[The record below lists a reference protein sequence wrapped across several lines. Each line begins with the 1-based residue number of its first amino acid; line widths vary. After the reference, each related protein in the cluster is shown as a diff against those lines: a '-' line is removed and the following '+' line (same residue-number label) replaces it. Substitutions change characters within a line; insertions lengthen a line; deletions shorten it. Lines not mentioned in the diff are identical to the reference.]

1 MLYKGNI
8 IDQFGGVPKNTNTI
22 ADFFQRARRLPLDK
36 TDHIQAAEMADAP
49 ADLDGTD
56 FKILKLNHGS
66 GPVVPDGSRVK
77 VKVNYVGKMASGMT
91 SILDQIYKCGPPIY
105 EFTLGA
111 GEVIKAWDEG
121 IKTLKKGQR
130 AVLKCPPE
138 YAYGAYGLPGVIP
151 PNSTLIYEIE
161 VIDF

>member
-1 MLYKGNI
+1 
-8 IDQFGGVPKNTNTI
+8 
-22 ADFFQRARRLPLDK
+22 
-36 TDHIQAAEMADAP
+36 MADAP
-49 ADLDGTD
+49 TNGLISTG

-66 GPVVPDGSRVK
+66 GPVVPNGSKVK
-77 VKVNYVGKMASGMT
+77 IKVNYVGKLTNGMN
-91 SILDQIYKCGPPIY
+91 SIIDKIYKCGPPIY

-138 YAYGAYGLPGVIP
+138 YAYGILGLPGVIP

-161 VIDF
+161 LIDF